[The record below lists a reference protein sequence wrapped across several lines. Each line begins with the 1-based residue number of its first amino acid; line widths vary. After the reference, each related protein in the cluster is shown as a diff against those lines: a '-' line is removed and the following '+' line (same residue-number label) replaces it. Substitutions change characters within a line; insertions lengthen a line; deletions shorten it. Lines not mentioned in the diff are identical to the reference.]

1 MSKLPPKKNLIKQD
15 LGKTNPLQRDLLK
28 KDLLKKGL
36 KVTSRRMEIL
46 LFMQSLNQPLSVEE
60 IHEGV
65 SRNLKH
71 RSLEDTLDLTT
82 VYRNLKQLTE
92 TGIVQKSF
100 FDEGRIQ
107 YALGDSLVKSHGHHI
122 QCTECSRIES
132 VDICLSAKHTQKFAE
147 LGYQSVSH
155 RLEFYGICSDCF
167 SASCSAS
174 SSNISA
180 QSSSGSSSGRQ
191 KLTD

>member
-1 MSKLPPKKNLIKQD
+1 MQAKTKITGRLRSKLPPKKNLIDQNS
-15 LGKTNPLQRDLLK
+15 GNVDLLK
-28 KDLLKKGL
+28 EALIKKGL

-46 LFMQSLNQPLSVEE
+46 LFMQSMNQPLSVEE

-71 RSLEDTLDLTT
+71 RLLEDTLDLTT

-107 YALGDSLVKSHGHHI
+107 YALGDTLVKSHGHHI
-122 QCTECSRIES
+122 QCTQCSRIES

-167 SASCSAS
+167 AVNTSHS
-174 SSNISA
+174 SSL
-180 QSSSGSSSGRQ
+180 RQ

>member
-1 MSKLPPKKNLIKQD
+1 MQENIKITSKLTAKVRSKGPPQKNLSDQD
-15 LGKTNPLQRDLLK
+15 QGHRDLLK

-36 KVTSRRMEIL
+36 KVTGRRMEIL
-46 LFMQSLNQPLSVEE
+46 LFMQGMNEPLSVEE

-107 YALGDSLVKSHGHHI
+107 YALGDTRVKSHGHHI
-122 QCTECSRIES
+122 QCTQCSRIES
-132 VDICLSAKHTQKFAE
+132 VDICLSAKHTQKFAK

-155 RLEFYGICSDCF
+155 RLEFYGICSDCN
-167 SASCSAS
+167 SVPH
-174 SSNISA
+174 
-180 QSSSGSSSGRQ
+180 
-191 KLTD
+191 KETE